1 MAEQE
6 NPADEVRTEV
16 RTLIEVMIMALTAT
30 STAFRTQSIAPSFQ
44 AGMRLSVSRSLK
56 LIAAGAPR
64 HPDDVALDRKIGST
78 AGCVRKR
85 A

>member
-6 NPADEVRTEV
+6 KPADEVRTEV

-44 AGMRLSVSRSLK
+44 AGC
-56 LIAAGAPR
+56 A
-64 HPDDVALDRKIGST
+64 
-78 AGCVRKR
+78 
-85 A
+85 